1 MNKTYQRMILIV
13 AVLICGL
20 AYGLQSWQKSRSV
33 PAAIDST
40 LRTQR
45 LVVQDQ
51 AVQTMLQSSEKPWL
65 MTLRRSADDSISHVL
80 DSVMGGLGNKVL
92 PMQLVLDEST
102 GRTEWL
108 QSYDAQYPKIL
119 QLYPP
124 EAEIP
129 MIVQLLRACLED
141 CQNRSEFLYLLDPK
155 DLSVRYYGD
164 QHWSLLELVQD
175 IQQGLRK

>member
-20 AYGLQSWQKSRSV
+20 TYGLQSWQKGQNA
-33 PAAIDST
+33 PADIDTT

-65 MTLRRSADDSISHVL
+65 MTLRRSADDPISNVL
-80 DSVMGGLGNKVL
+80 NRVMGGLGSKVL

-108 QSYDAQYPKIL
+108 QNYDTQYSKIL

-129 MIVQLLRACLED
+129 MIVKSLRACLED

-155 DLSVRYYGD
+155 DLSVRYSGD
-164 QHWSLLELVQD
+164 QYWSVLELVQD
-175 IQQGLRK
+175 VQRSLIQ